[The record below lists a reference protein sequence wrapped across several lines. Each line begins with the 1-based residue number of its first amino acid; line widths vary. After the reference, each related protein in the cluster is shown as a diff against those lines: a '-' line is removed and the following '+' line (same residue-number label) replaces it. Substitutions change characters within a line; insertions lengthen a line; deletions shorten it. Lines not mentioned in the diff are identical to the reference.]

1 MTKKHFIALA
11 EHIRFNN
18 THEKVY
24 SDEVIA
30 SLADFCGEQ
39 NSNFLRERWINF
51 INGECGPS
59 GGAIKKPK
67 AVKSFGRSE
76 FKVFKAVENA

>member
-1 MTKKHFIALA
+1 MTKRHFIALA
-11 EHIRFNN
+11 DYLRPTYKNGDISENALKAIM
-18 THEKVY
+18 Y
-24 SDEVIA
+24 
-30 SLADFCGEQ
+30 FCKSQNPAFLEQ
-39 NSNFLRERWINF
+39 RWLSYLK
-51 INGECGPS
+51 GECGPG